1 MIELSELKI
10 VEDIKDNF
18 NLLPDIVKNYSKKT
32 FITITAKS
40 DALKI
45 LKNKEDTF
53 NINPIENVPSVNN
66 FRDNIS
72 KLSYGIFYE
81 KSLTNNNLGFLL
93 KKLEEKQDFLNSCEI
108 LNFDQFNIVKETE
121 SKQIKARTRL
131 AL

>member
-1 MIELSELKI
+1 M
-10 VEDIKDNF
+10 
-18 NLLPDIVKNYSKKT
+18 
-32 FITITAKS
+32 
-40 DALKI
+40 
-45 LKNKEDTF
+45 
-53 NINPIENVPSVNN
+53 PSVNN

-131 AL
+131 SLLLIKKLIVWCFNNKINE